1 MSKLSD
7 CNVIHMD
14 DFYLPMSERSPD
26 WRKVPAGNMD
36 FMRLK
41 TEMLDPL
48 RAGREFEYRPF
59 LCTSGRLSEPVPM
72 KPKRLNIVEG
82 SYSHHPDIAEYFDF
96 KVFITVSQDE
106 QKRRLSEREGEYF
119 PEFLRTWIPC
129 EENYFAAFSAQDGCD
144 LLITT

>member
-1 MSKLSD
+1 M
-7 CNVIHMD
+7 HMD

-41 TEMLDPL
+41 REMLDPL
-48 RAGREFEYRPF
+48 RAGREFEYRPY
-59 LCTSGRLSEPVPM
+59 LCASGRLSEPVPM